1 MDAEAT
7 RALLRAGEVRVLGA
21 LPDSSNHAA
30 LVRVT
35 AGGPDVLAVY
45 KPVAGEQPLWDF
57 PNGTLAGREVA
68 CALIDEAGGW
78 GIVPPTV
85 LRDGPLGPGAFQQW
99 IGEPPRVS
107 PSPVTVVPPDEVPD
121 GWLVVLHGEG
131 EGGEELALAH
141 ADTPVLRSIAV
152 LDAVLNNS
160 DRKGGH
166 LLDWHDHTWG
176 IDHGVSLHEEPKL
189 RTVLWGWAGTPLA
202 AEDLDRLTALAARL
216 ADGTLTEALEPHLTA
231 AEIEALTERTEHL
244 LRTKRH
250 PLPSPGWPA
259 IPWPA
264 M

>member
-1 MDAEAT
+1 MDADAT
-7 RALLRAGEVRVLGA
+7 RVLLRTGHISVLGG

-35 AGGPDVLAVY
+35 AAPDEVFAVY
-45 KPVAGEQPLWDF
+45 KPIAGERPLWDF
-57 PNGTLAGREVA
+57 PDGTLAGREIA

-85 LRDGPLGPGAFQQW
+85 LRDGPLGPGALQQW

-107 PSPVTVVPPDEVPD
+107 PSPVTVTTADEVPK
-121 GWLVVLHGEG
+121 GWWVVLEGEG
-131 EGGEELALAH
+131 EGGEPLVLAH
-141 ADTPVLRSIAV
+141 ADTAVLRSIAV

-189 RTVLWGWAGTPLA
+189 RTVLWGWAGRPLV
-202 AEDLDRLTALAARL
+202 EGDITRLQALA
-216 ADGTLTEALEPHLTA
+216 GALDDESLVAQLQPHLTST
-231 AEIEALTERTEHL
+231 EIDALTERVERL
-244 LRTKRH
+244 LATRRH
-250 PLPSPGWPA
+250 PMPSPGWPA